1 MNIHNLDK
9 IPVPEELQHRL
20 DKVYKR
26 KPRQKRRVA
35 YMAAACMILF
45 ASGFAFP
52 AYTQNLPVYSQLFS
66 LLGKA
71 KYQQYSDKILLEQ
84 ESNGIK
90 VTMSEIIYTG
100 NVLSF
105 SYIVESEE
113 NLGEVVSMIWDE
125 RFIDGP
131 NLQGASGSASL
142 DFKEKKENY
151 IYVGYQENALRFQEG
166 EEPDSLHLKLQAN
179 RISSHDIDKQKSV
192 EHKGNWS
199 FDIQV
204 KKLENFNL
212 RPQEVFE
219 QDGLFAKI
227 ENISLDKVNAKFDI
241 KLWNTIGADSTIYEI
256 KYAKLSDAEGKQHR
270 VKIGGGTA
278 DEEAMNF
285 DIETQDVLPVGK
297 YNIAIE
303 FVKREYIGYNEK
315 GERERVSSYGTKE
328 YEQAPSVM
336 HAKLSFEI
344 DNDKMS

>member
-9 IPVPEELQHRL
+9 IPVPQELQHRL
-20 DKVYKR
+20 DKVYNR
-26 KPRQKRRVA
+26 KPRKKRRVA

-45 ASGFAFP
+45 TSGFAFP

-66 LLGKA
+66 LFGKT
-71 KYQQYSDKILLEQ
+71 KYQQYSDKVLLEQ

-113 NLGEVVSMIWDE
+113 DLGKVVSMIWDE
-125 RFIDGP
+125 HLVEGP
-131 NLQGASGSASL
+131 QIQGASGSASL

-151 IYVGYQENALRFQEG
+151 IYVGYQESALRFKEG
-166 EEPDSLHLKLQAN
+166 EEPDSLHLELQTN
-179 RISSHDIDKQKSV
+179 RISSHDIDNQKSV
-192 EHKGNWS
+192 EHKGSWS
-199 FDIQV
+199 FDIEV
-204 KKLENFNL
+204 KKLENLKL

-219 QDGLFAKI
+219 QDGLLAKI
-227 ENISLDKVNAKFDI
+227 ESITLDKVNAKFDI
-241 KLWNTIGADSTIYEI
+241 KLWNTIGADATIYEI
-256 KYAKLSDAEGKQHR
+256 KDAILSDAEGKQFK
-270 VKIGGGTA
+270 VEIGGASG
-278 DEEAMNF
+278 DGEAMNF

-297 YNIAIE
+297 YNLAIE

-315 GERERVSSYGTKE
+315 GERERVPGYGTKE

-336 HAKLSFEI
+336 HANLSFDI
-344 DNDKMS
+344 NNNIR